1 MSTRTRSRRRSRTG
15 ASAHPRVQARRT
27 AVARQ
32 RGRWRTRALV
42 LVTGLFTVGGLGW
55 LAIQSSFLDLEDVE
69 VRGTQRAD
77 AADVRDAA
85 ALERGEPLLLIDRG
99 AVASRVENLPWIQDA
114 AVEWSF
120 PGTLVVKVVERTPV
134 GWVVADDGSTE
145 SGGADEDEAPGRVAL
160 VDGTGRVLDVRS
172 RPPARLPQLDHPRSV
187 PEPGERLEHAES
199 VLAIAS
205 SVPDGL
211 RSRVLGVHRASTGFV
226 LDVEGVE
233 IVRFGSADGLAQKWS
248 ALEAVLD
255 ELGERTVYLVD
266 VRVPSVPAVR
276 AQEDLPEPEP
286 PPEETSGEDGP
297 DEEPGEGEDD
307 AAG

>member
-1 MSTRTRSRRRSRTG
+1 MSTRTGSRTRSGSRSRRNV
-15 ASAHPRVQARRT
+15 SAHPRVQARRA

-32 RGRWRTRALV
+32 RGRWRTRAVL

-55 LAIQSSFLDLEDVE
+55 LAIQSSLLDLEGVE

-77 AADVRDAA
+77 AAEVRDAA
-85 ALERGEPLLLIDRG
+85 AVEPGEPLLLVDRA
-99 AVASRVENLPWIQDA
+99 AVASRVESLPWIEDA
-114 AVEWSF
+114 DVEWSF
-120 PGTLVVKVVERTPV
+120 PGTLVVQVAERTPV
-134 GWVVADDGSTE
+134 GWIAVDA
-145 SGGADEDEAPGRVAL
+145 RVAL
-160 VDGTGRVLDVRS
+160 VDETGRVLDVRD
-172 RPPARLPQLDHPRSV
+172 RPPARLPQLDHPHGV
-187 PEPGERLEHAES
+187 PEPGGRLEHAES

-211 RSRVLGVHRASTGFV
+211 RTRVLGVYRASTGFV

-233 IVRFGSADGLAQKWS
+233 IVRFGSPDGLPQKWS

-276 AQEDLPEPEP
+276 AQERLPEPEP
-286 PPEETSGEDGP
+286 PPEETS
-297 DEEPGEGEDD
+297 DEEPEEGD
-307 AAG
+307 APADAGG